1 MEVIELNV
9 EVIIVEE
16 GDLDLVEPARE
27 VRLGNLYA
35 SRHTYSVG
43 VGEHRREGTIKVDAN
58 DRNHATRIAERAG
71 YSVRDVNMIG

>member
-27 VRLGNLYA
+27 VP
-35 SRHTYSVG
+35 V
-43 VGEHRREGTIKVDAN
+43 EVDEL
-58 DRNHATRIAERAG
+58 DATPI
-71 YSVRDVNMIG
+71 D

>member
-27 VRLGNLYA
+27 V
-35 SRHTYSVG
+35 
-43 VGEHRREGTIKVDAN
+43 EVDEL
-58 DRNHATRIAERAG
+58 DATPI
-71 YSVRDVNMIG
+71 D